1 MNYKNYFK
9 MLALSLLVASC
20 SSNDDFG
27 NEEIKTG
34 PDGNAYLNLAF
45 NLPTRNANSRAGND
59 TFEDGAASE
68 YQVNSAE
75 LVTFIGADET
85 TATVAE
91 VINMVSFQP
100 WNTVGETTDQVTAR
114 REVVQE
120 ITNIPT
126 GTDKIYA
133 FVVLNMAHNDVVDI
147 FGVGKKL
154 SDVMEATVSTMT
166 GVGDGIIMMNAP
178 LAHVN
183 GTATTVKTLVEVTAD
198 HIKPTATEAQ
208 QAGAVEIYLERGV
221 AKVTIGTHNAT
232 GTFNEMPIDPN
243 NAPLTVAL
251 DSWAIDYTNTTS
263 YFARNVSEFDTWKD
277 YEASPTIEKRMVGT
291 VAVGSA
297 APYNSAYRVYW
308 AKDPNYTQP
317 AANTNDNLNRIKDT
331 DVANGWDDV
340 EYPLE
345 NVFDITNQRQNNATR
360 LVFKASIK
368 LNNNTAGS
376 TVFQLSTD
384 GKIYRI
390 DNLRNLITSV
400 IKYVMGDETSVVL
413 KNDNQLS
420 FYNAAGT
427 AFIQKE
433 DLQGTLSDDQFNTIK
448 NNIGQI
454 TTYLNGVCYYTTTIK
469 HFGEELTPW
478 DVENDPVDYSSDAE
492 GAKKWLGRY
501 GVLRNNWYEINVNHI
516 LTLGT
521 ATVPEPVT
529 PDKPVDEKSYHI
541 DVACNILSWA
551 KRSYGVDL

>member
-27 NEEIKTG
+27 NEEIKTS
-34 PDGNAYLNLAF
+34 PDGTAYLNLAF
-45 NLPTRNANSRAGND
+45 NLPTQNTNSRAGND
-59 TFEDGAASE
+59 VFEDGNPNE

-75 LVTFIGADET
+75 LVTFIGTSEAD
-85 TATVAE
+85 ATVAE

-100 WNTVGETTDQVTAR
+100 WNDVNDNTQVTAR

-126 GTDKIYA
+126 GTNKIYA
-133 FVVLNMAHNDVVDI
+133 FVVLNMAHDDVVSI
-147 FGVGKKL
+147 FGTGKKL
-154 SDVMEATVSTMT
+154 SDAMEATVSSMT
-166 GVGDGIIMMNAP
+166 GVGNGIIMMNAP

-183 GTATTVKTLVEVTAD
+183 GTATTVKTLVEVPAEK
-198 HIKPTATEAQ
+198 IQPSATEAQ

-221 AKVTIGTHNAT
+221 AKVTIGTHEAT
-232 GTFNEMPIDPN
+232 ATFNEMPVDPN
-243 NAPLTVAL
+243 NSPLTVSL
-251 DSWAIDYTNTTS
+251 DSWAIDYTNTIS

-277 YEASPTIEKRMVGT
+277 YEASPTIGKRMVGT

-308 AKDPNYTQP
+308 AKDPNYTKP
-317 AANTNDNLNRIKDT
+317 ATNTNDNLNRIKDT
-331 DVANGWDDV
+331 DVTKGWNDV
-340 EYPLE
+340 EYTLE
-345 NVFDITNQRQNNATR
+345 NVFDITNQMQNNATR

-368 LNNNTAGS
+368 LENNTAGS

-413 KNDNQLS
+413 KNDEQLS
-420 FYNAAGT
+420 FYKTAGT
-427 AFIQKE
+427 AFIQKG
-433 DLQGTLSDDQFNTIK
+433 DLQGTLSDDEFNTIK

-454 TTYLNGVCYYTTTIK
+454 TTYLNGVCYYTTTIM
-469 HFGEELTPW
+469 HFGKELTPW
-478 DVENDPVDYSSDAE
+478 DVDTDPVDYSGENGAE
-492 GAKKWLGRY
+492 KWLGRY
-501 GVLRNNWYEINVNHI
+501 GVLRNNWYKINVNNI

-521 ATVPEPVT
+521 ATVPDPVN

-551 KRSYGVDL
+551 MRSYDVDL